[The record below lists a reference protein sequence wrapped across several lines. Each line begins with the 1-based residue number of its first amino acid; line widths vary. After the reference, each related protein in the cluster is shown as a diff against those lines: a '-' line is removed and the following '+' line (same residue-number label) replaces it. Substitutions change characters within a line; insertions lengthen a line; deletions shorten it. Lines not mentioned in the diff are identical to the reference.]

1 MNFGKTS
8 QVHQCRQGHFI
19 CGDCKPRVQ
28 VNFKTMF
35 PMLSLTFNISGLSH
49 LQGKDDWQSSR
60 VREPSAATGH
70 LTKFY
75 LRAFKLGN
83 LKLGPEIN
91 ITNYFITRPEGCL
104 QLRKKGLKGF
114 NRNLGLN

>member
-91 ITNYFITRPEGCL
+91 ITNYFIKIISL
-104 QLRKKGLKGF
+104 FFVSLIS
-114 NRNLGLN
+114 